1 MPHAVGAQHVP
12 AFVDQDVE
20 RQPRFF
26 DVPAHRLAL
35 LREDADDLDAAG
47 GVISEVIGELTK
59 LVAAIRSPHAAMERQ
74 QQPPAREEIGQRSR
88 AALLIGQ
95 YEAGRARERR

>member
-1 MPHAVGAQHVP
+1 MPHAVGAQDVA

-26 DVPAHRLAL
+26 DVPAHGLAL

-47 GVISEVIGELTK
+47 GVVGDVVGKLTK
-59 LVAAIRSPHAAMERQ
+59 LVAAIRSPRAAMERQ

-88 AALLIGQ
+88 APLLIGQ
-95 YEAGRARERR
+95 YEAGCARERR